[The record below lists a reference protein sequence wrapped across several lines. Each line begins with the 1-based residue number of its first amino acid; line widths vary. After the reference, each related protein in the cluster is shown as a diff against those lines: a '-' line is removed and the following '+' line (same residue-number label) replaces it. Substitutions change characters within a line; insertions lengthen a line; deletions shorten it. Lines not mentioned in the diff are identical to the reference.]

1 MKDNVVILPVVTS
14 LPIPVERV
22 LGKAVEADLKTVV
35 VLGYTR
41 EGEEYFASSIS
52 DGGEVNWL
60 MDQLKLQLLN
70 VHPR

>member
-1 MKDNVVILPVVTS
+1 MKDNVVVLPVVTT

-22 LGKAVEADLKTVV
+22 LEKAVEADLKTVV
-35 VLGYTR
+35 VLGYTQ

-60 MDQLKLQLLN
+60 MDRLKLQLLN